1 MMSQTPMTL
10 EADSRATRHY
20 RRNRKI
26 HGKSYNHG
34 CEEQNCMDSIVKE
47 SRTMPVCLSPEQL
60 QIVEKYAKSKGML
73 NASQAVEELAD
84 SN

>member
-1 MMSQTPMTL
+1 MMSQTLLTS
-10 EADSRATRHY
+10 EVVNRATRHSSKSL
-20 RRNRKI
+20 KI

-34 CEEQNCMDSIVKE
+34 CEEQNCMDSIEKE

>member
-1 MMSQTPMTL
+1 
-10 EADSRATRHY
+10 
-20 RRNRKI
+20 
-26 HGKSYNHG
+26 
-34 CEEQNCMDSIVKE
+34 MDSIEKE

-84 SN
+84 NN